1 MSIHTWLPQPLFSVA
16 LLLTWLMLVNG
27 LTASQFLLGVLLSLG
42 IPWFS
47 ARFWPD
53 KPRLYRPVLLPALM
67 VRVLWDILWANLVVA
82 KWILWR
88 SPETLRSRFVLLPL
102 ALQDEF
108 AITLLVNIISLTP
121 GTVSSELSLD
131 RRRLLIHCLNVTD
144 EKALVRAIK
153 ARYEEPLRQIFE
165 PC

>member
-1 MSIHTWLPQPLFSVA
+1 MSIRTWLPQPLFSAA
-16 LLLTWLMLVNG
+16 LLLTWLMLVNR
-27 LTASQFLLGVLLSLG
+27 LTAGQFLLGVLLGLG

-53 KPRLYRPVLLPALM
+53 RPRLYRPARLPALIA
-67 VRVLWDILWANLVVA
+67 RVLWDILWANLVVA
-82 KWILWR
+82 RWILWR
-88 SPETLRSRFVLLPL
+88 APETLRSRFVLLPL

-121 GTVSSELSLD
+121 GTVSSELSPD
-131 RRRLLIHCLNVTD
+131 HRRLLIHCLNVTD
-144 EKALVRAIK
+144 EEALIREIK
-153 ARYEEPLRQIFE
+153 ARYEEPLREIFE

>member
-1 MSIHTWLPQPLFSVA
+1 MSIHTWLPQPLLSVA
-16 LLLTWLMLVNG
+16 LLLSWLMLVNRLSAG
-27 LTASQFLLGVLLSLG
+27 QFLLGVLLSVG

-53 KPRLYRPVLLPALM
+53 KPRFYQPARLPALIA
-67 VRVLWDILWANLVVA
+67 RVLWDILWANVVVA

-88 SPETLRSRFVLLPL
+88 SPETLRSRFVLLPID
-102 ALQDEF
+102 LQDEF

-121 GTVSSELSLD
+121 GTVSSELSPD
-131 RRRLLIHCLNVTD
+131 RRHLLVHSLHVTD
-144 EKALVRAIK
+144 EEALVRTIK
-153 ARYEEPLRQIFE
+153 ARYETPLREIFE